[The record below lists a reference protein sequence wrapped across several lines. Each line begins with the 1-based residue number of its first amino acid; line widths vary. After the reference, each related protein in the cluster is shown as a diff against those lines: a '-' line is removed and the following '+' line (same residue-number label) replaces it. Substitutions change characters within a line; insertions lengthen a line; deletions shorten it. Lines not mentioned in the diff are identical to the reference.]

1 MTTTSGYSGQLGG
14 RSSRYESDRDHNAS
28 LPGYQEAHTKIARE
42 APVAAVAAAAVV
54 ADGSSET
61 VHDDERQTV
70 CDDRLVP
77 PMGSVE

>member
-14 RSSRYESDRDHNAS
+14 RSSRCESDRDHNAS

-42 APVAAVAAAAVV
+42 APVAAVAAAVAV
-54 ADGSSET
+54 DGSSET

-70 CDDRLVP
+70 CDDRLGP
-77 PMGSVE
+77 PMGSAV